1 MSSYFLW
8 GLCGFFYL
16 VFNLFGFLMPAGLV
30 FAIFLVSK
38 MDYKIIK
45 MSSVRNWQSER
56 FENKLRTD
64 KP

>member
-1 MSSYFLW
+1 
-8 GLCGFFYL
+8 
-16 VFNLFGFLMPAGLV
+16 MPAGLV
-30 FAIFLVSK
+30 VAIFLASK